1 MAQLIGPAYTASESV
16 TVTSAVKAL
25 TAATYVNRKHAHITC
40 ESNPVRYWLDGTSPS
55 ATVGHRLEAG
65 GILDLDSSHQ
75 LANIRFFAV
84 GADATLRV
92 SYGAG

>member
-1 MAQLIGPAYTASESV
+1 MPQLVGPVFSASESV

-25 TAATYVNRKHAHITC
+25 TAAKIAGMIFAHITC

-65 GILDLDSSHQ
+65 GVLDLDSAHQ
-75 LANIRFFAV
+75 LANVKFFAV

-92 SYGAG
+92 SYAKG

>member
-1 MAQLIGPAYTASESV
+1 MAQLIGPAYTTKESI
-16 TVTSAVKAL
+16 TVTSAAKPL
-25 TAATYVNRKHAHITC
+25 TAATYLNAKHAHITC
-40 ESNPVRYWLDGTSPS
+40 ESNPVRYWLDGNDPS

-75 LANIRFFAV
+75 LHNVRFFAV